1 MDPMNPYLPYLF
13 SFFAFWIGGAIT
25 MMRIF
30 WIRTKKDTS
39 KVRCFYSILVM
50 ITWPYLLKKM
60 STS

>member
-1 MDPMNPYLPYLF
+1 MSPYLPYVF
-13 SFFAFWIGGAIT
+13 SFLAFWIGGAFA

-30 WIRTKKDTS
+30 WIRTKSDTP
-39 KVRCFYSILVM
+39 KVRCLYSILVM